1 MQRLRGFAEPL
12 RVRKSQQHNLICYVS
27 LFILRDK
34 MHFLSIMR
42 ITIKD
47 NYG

>member
-1 MQRLRGFAEPL
+1 MQRLRKIVEPL
-12 RVRKSQQHNLICYVS
+12 RVRKSQQHNLICYAS